1 MRALA
6 AIRFGPSPPAPARAD
21 TSRDARVCY
30 PQRRAPKSLLE
41 EVAALA
47 SRCTLL
53 RPGLVAYQDAWQLQQ
68 RIAERVRA
76 GDDPALILLE
86 HPPTYTLGVRGKA
99 EHLLLSQEAFLSR
112 GAEVHRTDRGGDVT
126 FHGPGQLVGYPIL
139 DIRPYGEGPSWY
151 VRTLEAILIDVLG
164 RFGITAARSERNP
177 GVWIGDAKIAAIGV
191 RVSRGV
197 TTHGFALNVNTDL
210 AYFQH
215 IIPCGLAGAGVT
227 SMQQRTGDTFD
238 MREVEDEVARAF
250 ERHFKLTVEEDD
262 ADARGAGVPPATAAA
277 ATGALA

>member
-1 MRALA
+1 M
-6 AIRFGPSPPAPARAD
+6 
-21 TSRDARVCY
+21 
-30 PQRRAPKSLLE
+30 
-41 EVAALA
+41 A

-53 RPGLVAYQDAWQLQQ
+53 RPGLVAYQEAWQLQQ
-68 RIAERVRA
+68 RIAETVRA
-76 GDDPALILLE
+76 GSDPTLILLE

-151 VRTLEAILIDVLG
+151 VHTLEATLIDVLA
-164 RFGITAARSERNP
+164 RFGIAAGRSERNR

-191 RVSRGV
+191 RVSRGI

-210 AYFQH
+210 TYFQH
-215 IIPCGLAGAGVT
+215 IVPCGLADAGVT
-227 SMQQRTGDTFD
+227 SMQQRTGETFD
-238 MREVEDEVARAF
+238 MRDVEEEVAFAF
-250 ERHFKLTVEEDD
+250 ARHFKVTIEE
-262 ADARGAGVPPATAAA
+262 AHQDARGAGVSPAPPAAIEA
-277 ATGALA
+277 GARA